1 MPVVGPIMF
10 TVTHFYDSVEIDIDN
25 LPKPIIDA
33 LKGLV
38 FLDDSQLTD
47 LICRKRNLRSNLRAV
62 SPSGILDER
71 LKRSDDFLHIVV
83 TEAPDQEVLA

>member
-1 MPVVGPIMF
+1 MAGPVMF
-10 TVTHFYDSVEIDIDN
+10 IITHFYDNVEIDADN

-47 LICRKRNLRSNLRAV
+47 LTCRKRNLRSNLRV
-62 SPSGILDER
+62 VNPSGVLDEGLR
-71 LKRSDDFLHIVV
+71 RSDDFLHIVI
-83 TEAPDQEVLA
+83 TEAPNQEVLD

>member
-1 MPVVGPIMF
+1 MPVAGPVMF
-10 TVTHFYDSVEIDIDN
+10 TITHFYDNVEIDADN

-47 LICRKRNLRSNLRAV
+47 LICRKRSLSNSRV
-62 SPSGILDER
+62 ISPSGILNEGLR
-71 LKRSDDFLHIVV
+71 RSDDFLHIVI
-83 TEAPDQEVLA
+83 TEAPDQEVLD

>member
-1 MPVVGPIMF
+1 MF
-10 TVTHFYDSVEIDIDN
+10 IITHFYDNVEIDADN

-47 LICRKRNLRSNLRAV
+47 LICRKRNLRSNLRV
-62 SPSGILDER
+62 VNPSGVLDEGLR
-71 LKRSDDFLHIVV
+71 RSDDFLHIVI
-83 TEAPDQEVLA
+83 TETPDQEVLD